1 MHPGRE
7 RRATRGAVLRH
18 QPPGLVPHTTSITQC
33 FRPERPGTPLR
44 GLFSSTMLTFP
55 PNRRRSSSSSSSR
68 CSRSSSHCQHFPL
81 SFHNL
86 VGRGRLLAPKKLIIT
101 AQPPALLSSCA
112 AGDFETVAAAAHK
125 SFVVVVDVV
134 VFAAAIAIAVRAVA
148 VAVAIAVAT
157 GGGVFKHRDWAV
169 VL

>member
-1 MHPGRE
+1 
-7 RRATRGAVLRH
+7 
-18 QPPGLVPHTTSITQC
+18 
-33 FRPERPGTPLR
+33 
-44 GLFSSTMLTFP
+44 MLTFP
-55 PNRRRSSSSSSSR
+55 PNRRRSSSSR
-68 CSRSSSHCQHFPL
+68 CRRSSSHCQHFPL

-125 SFVVVVDVV
+125 SFVVVVVVDVV
-134 VFAAAIAIAVRAVA
+134 VFAAAIAIAVRAVAVA

>member
-7 RRATRGAVLRH
+7 RWATRGAVLRH

-55 PNRRRSSSSSSSR
+55 PNRRRRSSSSSR

-101 AQPPALLSSCA
+101 AQPLAQLTSCA

-125 SFVVVVDVV
+125 SFVVV
-134 VFAAAIAIAVRAVA
+134 FAAAIAIAVRAVA
-148 VAVAIAVAT
+148 VAVAVAVAT
-157 GGGVFKHRDWAV
+157 DGAVFKHRDWAV

>member
-1 MHPGRE
+1 
-7 RRATRGAVLRH
+7 
-18 QPPGLVPHTTSITQC
+18 
-33 FRPERPGTPLR
+33 
-44 GLFSSTMLTFP
+44 MLTFP
-55 PNRRRSSSSSSSR
+55 PNRCRSSSSGSR

-125 SFVVVVDVV
+125 SFVVVVVVVDVV
-134 VFAAAIAIAVRAVA
+134 VFAAAIAVAVRAVA
-148 VAVAIAVAT
+148 VAVAVTIAVAT

>member
-1 MHPGRE
+1 
-7 RRATRGAVLRH
+7 
-18 QPPGLVPHTTSITQC
+18 
-33 FRPERPGTPLR
+33 
-44 GLFSSTMLTFP
+44 MLTFP
-55 PNRRRSSSSSSSR
+55 PNRRSSSSSSSSR
-68 CSRSSSHCQHFPL
+68 SRSSSHCQHFPL

>member
-7 RRATRGAVLRH
+7 RRAACRAVLRH

-55 PNRRRSSSSSSSR
+55 PNRRSSSSSSSR

-125 SFVVVVDVV
+125 SFVVVVDDVV
-134 VFAAAIAIAVRAVA
+134 VFAAAIAIAVRA

>member
-1 MHPGRE
+1 
-7 RRATRGAVLRH
+7 
-18 QPPGLVPHTTSITQC
+18 
-33 FRPERPGTPLR
+33 
-44 GLFSSTMLTFP
+44 MLTFP
-55 PNRRRSSSSSSSR
+55 PNRCRSRSSSSSR

-148 VAVAIAVAT
+148 VAVAVAIAVAT